1 MLGLLRRQSTFL
13 LLLGASFFAFLT
25 PCGEVAATEGGL
37 RAEVTINGVKIPNIV
52 FYLLPEKG
60 KAPQP
65 QPMMFTIAQE
75 ELQFSPV
82 FSIVTAGSTILF
94 ENRDDTIHNV
104 RSESPSNSFNLGSH
118 LPKTTQSIVLKNSGI
133 VSLKCKIHPEM
144 NGLIYVAPTKLFA
157 VTDAEGRFEI
167 KDVPPGNYFL
177 ESWHQSFT
185 RRELIGNTKKITI
198 GPETKILVLALTAR
212 GGLSQ
217 EMKSHAKQ
225 DWVKE
230 VQAIDAALQE
240 ALSKW
245 QRNKKR
251 SAVIK
256 IMRTHSGLYM
266 ETGLRNAIAKN
277 LGEPRALGQEAQFD
291 QIRKWIQ
298 GFKGEIDIAALQQQI
313 DALVSDLEKDVQ
325 AIKTR

>member
-1 MLGLLRRQSTFL
+1 MLRLLQRQSPFL
-13 LLLGASFFAFLT
+13 FLLGASFFVFFMT
-25 PCGEVAATEGGL
+25 CNDVAATEGGL

-52 FYLLPEKG
+52 FYLLPENGEPPK
-60 KAPQP
+60 P
-65 QPMMFTIAQE
+65 QPMMFTIAQK
-75 ELQFSPV
+75 ELQFSPT

-104 RSESPSNSFNLGSH
+104 RSESPSNSFNLG
-118 LPKTTQSIVLKNSGI
+118 LQRPKTTQSIVLKNSGI
-133 VSLKCKIHPEM
+133 VSLKCKLHPEM

-157 VTDAEGRFEI
+157 VTDGKGRFEI
-167 KDVPPGNYFL
+167 KDVPPGDYLL

-185 RRELIGNTKKITI
+185 RRELVGNTKKITI
-198 GPETKILVLALTAR
+198 GPETKILALALIAR

-217 EMKSHAKQ
+217 EMKNHSKQ
-225 DWVKE
+225 NWTKE
-230 VQAIDAALQE
+230 VQAIDTGLQE

-245 QRNKKR
+245 QRKKQR
-251 SAVIK
+251 SAVTK
-256 IMRTHSGLYM
+256 IMRTYSGLYM

-277 LGEPRALGQEAQFD
+277 LGEPRALSQEAQFD

-298 GFKGEIDIAALQQQI
+298 GFKGEIDVAALQQQI

-325 AIKTR
+325 AIKIR